1 MQIIAHRGF
10 WKTQEERNSRM
21 ALERAMECGYGFET
35 DFRDY
40 GGKVLI
46 SHNPPV
52 GDELTADELFR
63 MYAESGKNGTL
74 ALNIKSDGLQDM
86 MRELLEKYGIDD
98 YFLFDMSVCDTIP
111 YIERKMKI
119 ASRSSEFEP
128 YLPFY
133 KESEVVWVD
142 YFDGRT
148 NVVDELRKYIA
159 DGKMP
164 CIVSPELHGLP
175 YEAMWQMLNEQI
187 VNGKIVND
195 IMLCTD
201 VPDKAEQ
208 YFNR

>member
-1 MQIIAHRGF
+1 MQIIAHRGY
-10 WKTQEERNSRM
+10 WKTSDEKNSLVALRR
-21 ALERAMECGYGFET
+21 ALEDGYGFET
-35 DFRDY
+35 DIRDCA
-40 GGKVLI
+40 GKLLI
-46 SHNPPV
+46 SHNPPK
-52 GDELTADELFR
+52 GDEATLDEVLR
-63 MYAESGKNGTL
+63 IYQETGSAAML
-74 ALNIKSDGLQDM
+74 ALNIKADGLQEILKPM
-86 MRELLEKYGIDD
+86 LEKYGVKN
-98 YFLFDMSVCDTIP
+98 YFFFDMSVCDTIL
-111 YIERKMKI
+111 YVEQQLKF

-133 KESEVVWVD
+133 KDSDVVWVD

-148 NVVDELRKYIA
+148 NIADELYKYIA

-175 YEAMWQMLNEQI
+175 YEAMWQMLKE
-187 VNGKIVND
+187 NGFTN

>member
-10 WKTQEERNSRM
+10 WKTAEEKNSLT
-21 ALERAMECGYGFET
+21 ALRRAIECGFGFET

-40 GGKVLI
+40 GGRLLI

-52 GDELTADELFR
+52 GDELSADELFR
-63 MYAESGKNGTL
+63 IYADSGSRETL
-74 ALNIKSDGLQDM
+74 ALNIKADGLQDM
-86 MRELLEKYGIDD
+86 MLNMLRQYGVEN

-133 KESEVVWVD
+133 KDSEVVWVD

-148 NVVDELRKYIA
+148 NIIEELRKYIA
-159 DGKMP
+159 DDKKP

-175 YEAMWQMLNEQI
+175 YEQMWQMLKENRLT
-187 VNGKIVND
+187 N

-201 VPDKAEQ
+201 VPDKAYK
-208 YFNR
+208 YFNQ

>member
-1 MQIIAHRGF
+1 MRIIAHRGF
-10 WKTQEERNSRM
+10 WRTQEEKNSRV

-63 MYAESGKNGTL
+63 MYATSGRKGTL
-74 ALNIKSDGLQDM
+74 ALNIKADGLQDM
-86 MRELLEKYGIDD
+86 MRELLEKYVIED

-133 KESEVVWVD
+133 KDSEVVWVD

-148 NVVDELRKYIA
+148 NIADELRKYIA

-164 CIVSPELHGLP
+164 CIVSPDLHGLP
-175 YEAMWQMLNEQI
+175 YEAMWQMLKD
-187 VNGKIVND
+187 NGFTN

>member
-10 WKTQEERNSRM
+10 WETAEEKNSLT
-21 ALERAMECGYGFET
+21 ALRRAIECGFGFET

-40 GGKVLI
+40 GGRLLI

-52 GDELTADELFR
+52 GDELSADELFR
-63 MYAESGKNGTL
+63 IYADSGSRETL
-74 ALNIKSDGLQDM
+74 ALNIKADGLQDM
-86 MRELLEKYGIDD
+86 MLNMLRQYGVEN
-98 YFLFDMSVCDTIP
+98 YFLFDMSICDTIP

-133 KESEVVWVD
+133 KDSEVVWVD

-148 NVVDELRKYIA
+148 NIIEKLRKYIA
-159 DGKMP
+159 DDKKP
-164 CIVSPELHGLP
+164 CIVSPELHGLS
-175 YEAMWQMLNEQI
+175 YEPMWQMLKE
-187 VNGKIVND
+187 NGLTN

-201 VPDKAEQ
+201 VPDKAER
-208 YFNR
+208 YFKA

>member
-10 WKTQEERNSRM
+10 WKTQAEKNSRV
-21 ALERAMECGYGFET
+21 ALERAIKCGYGFET

-46 SHNPPV
+46 SHNPPM
-52 GDELTADELFR
+52 GDELTADESFR
-63 MYAESGKNGTL
+63 MYAESGRKGTL
-74 ALNIKSDGLQDM
+74 ALNIKADGLQDM
-86 MRELLEKYGIDD
+86 MHELLEKYGITD

-133 KESEVVWVD
+133 KDSKVVWVD

-148 NVVDELRKYIA
+148 NIADELRKYIA
-159 DGKMP
+159 DGKTP
-164 CIVSPELHGLP
+164 SIVSPELHGLP
-175 YEAMWQMLNEQI
+175 YEPMWQMLHEQI
-187 VNGKIVND
+187 ANGKIVND

>member
-133 KESEVVWVD
+133 KDSEVVWVD

-175 YEAMWQMLNEQI
+175 YEAMWQILNEQI

>member
-10 WKTQEERNSRM
+10 WKTQEERNSRV

-40 GGKVLI
+40 GGRVLI

-52 GDELTADELFR
+52 GNELTADELFR
-63 MYAESGKNGTL
+63 MYAASGRKGTL
-74 ALNIKSDGLQDM
+74 ALNIKADGLQDM
-86 MRELLEKYGIDD
+86 MRELLEKYGIED

-133 KESEVVWVD
+133 KNSEVVWVD

-148 NVVDELRKYIA
+148 NIADELRKYIA

-164 CIVSPELHGLP
+164 CIVSPDLHGLP
-175 YEAMWQMLNEQI
+175 YEAMWQMLKD
-187 VNGKIVND
+187 NGFTN

>member
-10 WKTQEERNSRM
+10 WKTQEEKNSRV
-21 ALERAMECGYGFET
+21 ALARAMECGYGFET
-35 DFRDY
+35 DFRDF

-46 SHNPPV
+46 SHNPPI

-63 MYAESGKNGTL
+63 LYAESGRKGTL
-74 ALNIKSDGLQDM
+74 ALNIKADGLQDM
-86 MRELLEKYGIDD
+86 MRDLLEKYGIEN

-133 KESEVVWVD
+133 KDSEVVWVD

-148 NVVDELRKYIA
+148 NIVDELRKYIA
-159 DGKMP
+159 DGKIP
-164 CIVSPELHGLP
+164 CVVSPELHGLP
-175 YEAMWQMLNEQI
+175 YEPMWQMLNEQI

>member
-10 WKTQEERNSRM
+10 WQKPEEKNTRI
-21 ALERAMECGYGFET
+21 ALERAIECGYGFET

-46 SHNPPV
+46 SHNPPQ
-52 GDELTADELFR
+52 GIELTADELFA
-63 MYAESGKNGTL
+63 MYATSGKKGTL
-74 ALNIKSDGLQDM
+74 ALNIKADGLQEM
-86 MRELLEKYGIDD
+86 MLELLEKYDIKD

-111 YIERKMKI
+111 YIERKLKI

-128 YLPFY
+128 HLPFY
-133 KESEVVWVD
+133 KDSEVVWVD

-148 NVVDELRKYIA
+148 DIADELRKYIA
-159 DGKMP
+159 DGKKP

-175 YEAMWQMLNEQI
+175 YEAMWRMLKENEFM
-187 VNGKIVND
+187 D

-201 VPDKAEQ
+201 VPDKADK
-208 YFNR
+208 YFNQ

>member
-10 WKTQEERNSRM
+10 WKTAEEKNSLI
-21 ALERAMECGYGFET
+21 ALKRAIECGYGFET
-35 DFRDY
+35 DFRDF

-46 SHNPPV
+46 SHNPPQ
-52 GDELTADELFR
+52 GNELTADELFR
-63 MYAESGKNGTL
+63 IYAESGSKEML
-74 ALNIKSDGLQDM
+74 ALNIKADGLQDM
-86 MRELLEKYGIDD
+86 MLELLKKYGIEN
-98 YFLFDMSVCDTIP
+98 YFLFDMSVCDTIL
-111 YIERKMKI
+111 YIERNMKI

-133 KESEVVWVD
+133 KDSEVVWVD

-148 NVVDELRKYIA
+148 NIIEELRKYIA
-159 DGKMP
+159 DDKKP

-175 YEAMWQMLNEQI
+175 YEPMWQMLKE
-187 VNGKIVND
+187 NGLTN

-208 YFNR
+208 YFKA

>member
-10 WKTQEERNSRM
+10 WKTQEERNSRV
-21 ALERAMECGYGFET
+21 ALERAMEYGYGFET

-63 MYAESGKNGTL
+63 LYATSGLKGTL
-74 ALNIKSDGLQDM
+74 ALNIKADGLQDM
-86 MRELLEKYGIDD
+86 MLELLDKYGIED

-133 KESEVVWVD
+133 KDSEVVWVD

-148 NVVDELRKYIA
+148 NIVDELRKYIA

-164 CIVSPELHGLP
+164 CVVSPELHGLP
-175 YEAMWQMLNEQI
+175 YEAMWQILNEQI

>member
-10 WKTQEERNSRM
+10 WKTAEEKNSLT
-21 ALERAMECGYGFET
+21 ALRRAIECGFGFET

-40 GGKVLI
+40 GGRLLI

-52 GDELTADELFR
+52 GDELSADELFR
-63 MYAESGKNGTL
+63 IYAESGSKEML
-74 ALNIKSDGLQDM
+74 ALNIKADGLQDM
-86 MRELLEKYGIDD
+86 MLELLKKYGIEN
-98 YFLFDMSVCDTIP
+98 YFLFDMSVCDTIL
-111 YIERKMKI
+111 YIERNMKI

-133 KESEVVWVD
+133 KDSEVVWVD

-148 NVVDELRKYIA
+148 NIIEELRKYIA
-159 DGKMP
+159 DDKKP

-175 YEAMWQMLNEQI
+175 YEQMWQMLKENRLT
-187 VNGKIVND
+187 N

-201 VPDKAEQ
+201 VPDKAYK
-208 YFNR
+208 YFNQ